1 MSELPNGWAEARIGD
16 LADLNPKQAFDDEV
30 VAGFVP
36 MSHAPTT
43 FRDKLRFDER
53 PWGDIK
59 KAYTNFK
66 DGDVI
71 FAKVTP
77 CFENGKAAFVE
88 GLPNGIGAGSSEFF
102 VLRPSCDDISA
113 KYLLGVVK
121 SRDFLREGAA
131 NMTGAVGLRRV
142 PKQFVES
149 YSVLVP
155 PAAEQTRIAAKL
167 DELLAQVDTLK
178 ARIDGIPALLKR
190 FRQSV
195 LAAAVSGRLTE
206 EWRAVNPCAESAEQ
220 QVAKVD
226 ASKTGRLK
234 VRKADAGFSDDQ
246 LFAIPDGWSW
256 VENHRL
262 AEDSNTAICAGPF
275 GTIFKAKDFRDA
287 GVPIIFLRHVAE
299 GVYKT
304 EKPGFMD
311 EAVWK
316 ELHQEYSVHGGEL
329 LVTKLGDP
337 PGTACLYP
345 QGIGTAMVTPDVIKM
360 SVDERVAL
368 PKYLMFFFNSQ
379 HCKGLIEKLAFG
391 ATRLR
396 IDIAMFKGFP
406 IPLPPREE
414 QTEIVRRVEQLF
426 AFADQLEAKV
436 ASAKSRIDHLTQSI
450 LAKAF
455 RGELVPQDPNDEP
468 ASLLLERIQAQRAAT
483 PKARQRRKV

>member
-1 MSELPNGWAEARIGD
+1 MSGELPRGWVNTTIGEIND
-16 LADLNPKQAFDDEV
+16 YSSCNIDPLKEPEQVFELYSVPIYPTGRPEYVRGQDIGSTKQSVE
-30 VAGFVP
+30 P
-36 MSHAPTT
+36 
-43 FRDKLRFDER
+43 
-53 PWGDIK
+53 
-59 KAYTNFK
+59 
-66 DGDVI
+66 GDVLLCKI
-71 FAKVTP
+71 NPRINRVWMVGPKSEWP
-77 CFENGKAAFVE
+77 Q
-88 GLPNGIGAGSSEFF
+88 IGSSEW
-102 VLRPSCDDISA
+102 
-113 KYLLGVVK
+113 VVI
-121 SRDFLREGAA
+121 RQPLIHAGFLRYQLSESSFREKLCSEVSG
-131 NMTGAVGLRRV
+131 VGGSLTRAQ
-142 PKQFVES
+142 PKKVAT
-149 YSVLVP
+149 YSLVLP

-206 EWRAVNPCAESAEQ
+206 EWRAGNPYAESAEQ

-234 VRKADAGFSDDQ
+234 VRKAETGFSDDQ
-246 LFAIPDGWSW
+246 LFVIPDGWGW

-311 EAVWK
+311 EAVWE
-316 ELHQEYSVHGGEL
+316 ELHQEYSVYGGEL

-406 IPLPPREE
+406 IPLPPLEE
-414 QTEIVRRVEQLF
+414 QTEILQRVEQLF

-436 ASAKSRIDHLTQSI
+436 ATAQARIDRLTQSI

-468 ASLLLERIQAQRAAT
+468 ARLLLERIQAQRAAA
-483 PKARQRRKV
+483 PKAKRGRKASA

>member
-1 MSELPNGWAEARIGD
+1 MSELPNGWISTNLGQVVNYGDNESADPTEMPSDAWLLELEDIERDTGKLINQKTVGERIPKSSKNRFHKGD
-16 LADLNPKQAFDDEV
+16 VLY
-30 VAGFVP
+30 G
-36 MSHAPTT
+36 
-43 FRDKLRFDER
+43 KLRPYLNKIIRANQPGF
-53 PWGDIK
+53 
-59 KAYTNFK
+59 
-66 DGDVI
+66 
-71 FAKVTP
+71 
-77 CFENGKAAFVE
+77 C
-88 GLPNGIGAGSSEFF
+88 SSEIIA
-102 VLRPSCDDISA
+102 ISPGLLD
-113 KYLLGVVK
+113 KNYLFYSMRSPKFIEYVNSVSHGMRMPRLGTQQAR
-121 SRDFLREGAA
+121 SAPIFL
-131 NMTGAVGLRRV
+131 
-142 PKQFVES
+142 
-149 YSVLVP
+149 P
-155 PAAEQTRIAAKL
+155 PLAEQTRIAAKL

-206 EWRAVNPCAESAEQ
+206 EWRAANPCAESAEQ
-220 QVAKVD
+220 QVTKVD
-226 ASKTGRLK
+226 ASKTGKLK
-234 VRKADAGFSDDQ
+234 IRKTDAAFSLDK
-246 LFAIPDGWSW
+246 LFAIPEGWSW

-262 AEDSNTAICAGPF
+262 AEDSNTSICAGPF
-275 GTIFKAKDFRDA
+275 GTIFKAKDFRDT

-311 EAVWK
+311 KAVWN
-316 ELHQEYSVHGGEL
+316 ELHQEYSVYGGEL

-360 SVDERVAL
+360 SVDERVTL

-379 HCKGLIEKLAFG
+379 HCKALIEKLAFG

-406 IPLPPREE
+406 IPLPPHEE
-414 QTEIVRRVEQLF
+414 QIEIVHRVEKLF
-426 AFADQLEAKV
+426 AFADQLEARVK
-436 ASAKSRIDHLTQSI
+436 AAQARIDRLTQSI

-468 ASLLLERIQAQRAAT
+468 ASMLLARIKAQRAAA
-483 PKARQRRKV
+483 PKARRGRGAAKLS

>member
-1 MSELPNGWAEARIGD
+1 MSELPKGWVTAALGDVCEQPAQRVPSADEEFTYIDIASIDRERKIISEPQRLPGAEAPSR
-16 LADLNPKQAFDDEV
+16 A
-30 VAGFVP
+30 
-36 MSHAPTT
+36 
-43 FRDKLRFDER
+43 RKLV
-53 PWGDIK
+53 K
-59 KAYTNFK
+59 T
-66 DGDVI
+66 GDVI
-71 FAKVTP
+71 VSMTRPNLNAVALVGEEHNECIASTGFDVLKPIEVEPRWVFAAARSAQFVNAMCDKVQGALYP
-77 CFENGKAAFVE
+77 AVKAADIRE
-88 GLPNGIGAGSSEFF
+88 HEIPLPP
-102 VLRPSCDDISA
+102 L
-113 KYLLGVVK
+113 
-121 SRDFLREGAA
+121 
-131 NMTGAVGLRRV
+131 
-142 PKQFVES
+142 
-149 YSVLVP
+149 
-155 PAAEQTRIAAKL
+155 AEQTRIAAKL
-167 DELLAQVDTLK
+167 DELLVQVDSLK
-178 ARIDGIPALLKR
+178 ARIDGIPARLKR

-206 EWRAVNPCAESAEQ
+206 EWRAGNPYAESAEQ

-234 VRKADAGFSDDQ
+234 VRKAETGFSDDQ
-246 LFAIPDGWSW
+246 LFVIPDGWGW

-311 EAVWK
+311 EAVWE
-316 ELHQEYSVHGGEL
+316 ELHQEYSVYGGEL

-406 IPLPPREE
+406 IPLPPLEE
-414 QTEIVRRVEQLF
+414 QTEILQRVEQLF
-426 AFADQLEAKV
+426 AFADQLDAKV
-436 ASAKSRIDHLTQSI
+436 AAAKSRIDHLTQSI

-468 ASLLLERIQAQRAAT
+468 ASVLLERIKAQRAAT
-483 PKARQRRKV
+483 PKAKRGRKASA